1 MKRLLFLEKC
11 VYAINCVTRILL
23 SLTQT
28 QYLALNA
35 FYCKYNRWS
44 LQWRRYVQGH
54 DFRTQQIEVLNGTCF
69 MERLLGLLSGDVLHV
84 KILKVQPA
92 PKGLIISEMPL

>member
-1 MKRLLFLEKC
+1 
-11 VYAINCVTRILL
+11 
-23 SLTQT
+23 
-28 QYLALNA
+28 
-35 FYCKYNRWS
+35 
-44 LQWRRYVQGH
+44 
-54 DFRTQQIEVLNGTCF
+54 